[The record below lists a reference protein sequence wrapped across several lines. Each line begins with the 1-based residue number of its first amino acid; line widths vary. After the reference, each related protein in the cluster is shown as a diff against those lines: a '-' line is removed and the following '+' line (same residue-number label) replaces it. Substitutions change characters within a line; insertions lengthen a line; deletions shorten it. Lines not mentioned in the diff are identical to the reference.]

1 MAENYTIETYL
12 SENEKIWDEF
22 VENNSVNGTFLHTR
36 RFLNYHPEG
45 RFEDSSLLVRDKNQK
60 LVAVVPGCIQ
70 YEDGMKLFYSHKGS
84 TFGGLVISHDVYF
97 AESLAEIVE
106 CVQEYLKA
114 QGFQRVIYKVTP
126 DIFSTEK
133 NDLLEYIL
141 YYEGYMEQKELNLYI
156 DYDAYDEDTIKMV
169 SRRKR
174 RSILCCADAGLELRP
189 LTSDDEICQM
199 HHILELSLQK
209 YSLKPIH
216 TPLEL
221 IRFRDVVIPKECGFY
236 GLYLEDRMVAGAMMF
251 YFHNA
256 STAHAQNICALP
268 EYNKKLSPSTYMFFS
283 MIEEMRRKGFQ
294 RLSWGISSEHGG
306 KEINWGITQSKEE
319 YGSRHAVNRIFS
331 KML

>member
-1 MAENYTIETYL
+1 MTEEYTIEPF
-12 SENEKIWDEF
+12 SNDNEKIWDEF
-22 VENNSVNGTFLHTR
+22 VENGSVNGTFLHTR
-36 RFLNYHPEG
+36 RFLNYHPTG
-45 RFEDSSLLVRDKNQK
+45 RFEDSSLLIRDKRQH
-60 LVAVVPGCIQ
+60 LVAVIPGCIQ
-70 YEDGMKLFYSHKGS
+70 YEDGIKLFYSHKGS
-84 TFGGLVISHDVYF
+84 TFGGLVISFEAYY
-97 AESLAEIVE
+97 AESLAKIIE

-114 QGFQRVIYKVTP
+114 QGFKKIIYKVTP

-141 YYEGYMEQKELNLYI
+141 YYEGYTEQKELNLYI
-156 DYDAYDEDTIKMV
+156 DYDTYDEDAIKMV

-174 RSILCCADAGLELRP
+174 RSILCCAEAGLTLRE

-199 HHILELSLQK
+199 HHILEMSLQK

-216 TPLEL
+216 TPLEM

-236 GLYLEDRMVAGAMMF
+236 GLYMEERMVAGAMMF

-268 EYNKKLSPSTYMFFS
+268 EYSKKLSPSTYMFFS
-283 MIEEMRRKGFQ
+283 MIEEMRRKGFR

>member
-1 MAENYTIETYL
+1 MTESYIIETF
-12 SENEKIWDEF
+12 SNESEKIWDEF
-22 VENNSVNGTFLHTR
+22 VENSSVNGTFLHTR
-36 RFLNYHPEG
+36 RFLNYHPAE
-45 RFEDSSLLVRDKNQK
+45 RFEDCSLLVRDKNK
-60 LVAVVPGCIQ
+60 RLVAVVPGCIQ
-70 YEDGMKLFYSHKGS
+70 YEDGVKLFYSHKGS
-84 TFGGLVISHDVYF
+84 TFGGPVISHDAYF
-97 AESLAEIVE
+97 AESLAEIIE
-106 CVQEYLKA
+106 GVQEYLKT
-114 QGFQRVIYKVTP
+114 QGFQRMIYKVTP
-126 DIFSTEK
+126 NIFSTEK

-141 YYEGYMEQKELNLYI
+141 YYEGYTEQKELNLYI
-156 DYDAYDEDTIKMV
+156 DYETYDKDTIKMV
-169 SRRKR
+169 SRRKK
-174 RSILCCADAGLELRP
+174 RSILCCAEAGLELRK

-221 IRFRDVVIPKECGFY
+221 IRFRDVVIPEECGFY
-236 GLYLEDRMVAGAMMF
+236 GLFLEEKMVAGAMMF
-251 YFHNA
+251 YFYHA

-283 MIEEMRRKGFQ
+283 MIEEMRRKGFR

-331 KML
+331 KVL